1 MKKRFQENF
10 TFSTFLSHPI
20 GCRPGCGRLK
30 NKASGRR
37 RSFSDNATF
46 PTSHAGSFSDNTTF
60 PHTVFRWAHHRFD
73 TRKKISGGKNLAVE
87 TDTLVDAW
95 CLVSLDCNRA
105 LFFRHQMT
113 YNHNHYHYRPCFLF
127 LARCCGAGSKQIQG
141 VGGGNGFKNDPST
154 A

>member
-113 YNHNHYHYRPCFLF
+113 YNHNTTTIVLVLLILVHSVIV
-127 LARCCGAGSKQIQG
+127 RCCLIQS
-141 VGGGNGFKNDPST
+141 VGGGNL
-154 A
+154 